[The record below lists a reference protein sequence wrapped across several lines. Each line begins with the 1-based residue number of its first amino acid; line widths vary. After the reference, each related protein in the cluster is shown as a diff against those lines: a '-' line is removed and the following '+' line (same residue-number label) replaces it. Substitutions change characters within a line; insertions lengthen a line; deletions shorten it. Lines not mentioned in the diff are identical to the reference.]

1 VRLARTR
8 AAWSVALSV
17 RIRARWARWLDIF
30 IFSSPTW
37 STDELILRTRL
48 RTFTTDTR
56 SIPHLLWVLID
67 GNVLSPFKCLESFAV
82 EKSLHCIYATPCSV
96 CQLLVSMLAMVLSEP
111 VHEGVGYDYLLGHI
125 VYLQ

>member
-1 VRLARTR
+1 MRLARTR

-30 IFSSPTW
+30 ILASPAWVTNELVLW
-37 STDELILRTRL
+37 SRL

-96 CQLLVSMLAMVLSEP
+96 CQLLVSMLAMVFTEP
-111 VHEGVGYDYLLGHI
+111 VHEGLGYDYFLGHI